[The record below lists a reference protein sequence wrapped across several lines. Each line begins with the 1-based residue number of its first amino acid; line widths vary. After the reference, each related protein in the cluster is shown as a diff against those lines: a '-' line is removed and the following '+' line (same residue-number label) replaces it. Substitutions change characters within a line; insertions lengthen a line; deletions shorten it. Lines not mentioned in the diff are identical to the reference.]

1 MKKWIS
7 VLLVLVLLLSLCA
20 CGKKAALT
28 DLLECP
34 TDSLEDAEA
43 FLKDAGLEI
52 KSSTAQYVT
61 FTFGNWDG
69 QVSARGVSLNISEIA
84 YGKSDVDY
92 DKEVKEMLEQVEE
105 LCGEPYATNDN
116 SPARPSISTTVVR
129 SWSTRAP
136 SPEAARRELSSIPA
150 QMPNNLP

>member
-1 MKKWIS
+1 MKHTKKWIA

-20 CGKKAALT
+20 RGKKAALT

-61 FTFGNWDG
+61 LPSAIGTDRSAQGA
-69 QVSARGVSLNISEIA
+69 SARIFPKLLT
-84 YGKSDVDY
+84 
-92 DKEVKEMLEQVEE
+92 VKAMW
-105 LCGEPYATNDN
+105 TM
-116 SPARPSISTTVVR
+116 ARK
-129 SWSTRAP
+129 
-136 SPEAARRELSSIPA
+136 
-150 QMPNNLP
+150 